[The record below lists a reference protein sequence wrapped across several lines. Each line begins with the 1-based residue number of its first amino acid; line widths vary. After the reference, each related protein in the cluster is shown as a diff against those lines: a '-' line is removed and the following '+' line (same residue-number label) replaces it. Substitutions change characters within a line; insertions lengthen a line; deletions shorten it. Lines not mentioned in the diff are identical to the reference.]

1 MKILGR
7 KEINALIEKESDH
20 CVSIYLPVHR
30 FGDPQDTIRF
40 KNLLGKAQ
48 KLLVEKGLRSVE
60 AAKLLAAEFALLE
73 DVQYWKSLGSEG
85 MAVFICEDLR
95 ERFLLPAEFSESVT
109 VAGRFRVKPLIP
121 LITGDGRFFI
131 LALNKSDT
139 RLFIGSRFSI
149 TEIGLPEG
157 APKSLEE
164 ALKYDDPEKQL
175 QYHTGAAGSG
185 GGRRQA
191 MFHGHGGAADDERV
205 NISRFF
211 QLLEKHL
218 YPVFFAQKIP
228 VVPVG
233 VEYLPPLY
241 REIDSSGMLLSGSL
255 NTNPAAMRPEELH
268 RRTWQLVAPL
278 FAEEEKAAREKFHEQ
293 FGTGLAVADMAE
305 IVAAAK
311 DGRVETLF
319 VLKDAAIWG
328 VVDPGRNMIIPT
340 ADDFPG
346 AVDLLD
352 FAAAWTLAGN
362 GTVYVKKLEE
372 MPVQGDI
379 VAILRYS

>member
-7 KEINALIEKESDH
+7 KEIKALIEKESDY

-40 KNLLGKAQ
+40 KNLLVQAQ
-48 KLLVEKGLRSVE
+48 KLLEQRGLRSVE
-60 AAKLLAAEFALLE
+60 AAKLIAPEFELLE
-73 DVQYWKSLGSEG
+73 DVQYWKNLGSEG
-85 MAVFICEDLR
+85 LAVFISEDLR
-95 ERFLLPAEFSESVT
+95 KRYLLPLEFSESAA
-109 VAGRFRVKPLIP
+109 VAGRFRVKPLIS

-139 RLFIGSRFSI
+139 RLFIGSRYSI
-149 TEIGLPEG
+149 AEVGLPDG
-157 APKSLEE
+157 APRGLEE

-175 QYHTGAAGSG
+175 QFHTGAAGT

-191 MFHGHGGAADDERV
+191 MFHGHGAGADDERE

-211 QLLEKHL
+211 QQLEKHL
-218 YPVFFAQKIP
+218 HPVFLEEKIP

-241 REIDSSGMLLSGSL
+241 REIDSSGMLVSGSL
-255 NTNPAAMRPEELH
+255 NVNPSAMRPEELH
-268 RRTWQLVAPL
+268 DRVWQLVAPV
-278 FAEEEKAAREKFHEQ
+278 FTQEENAAREKFHKLY
-293 FGTGLAVADMAE
+293 GTGLAVSDMAE

-319 VLKDAAIWG
+319 VLKDVTVWG
-328 VVDPGRNMIIPT
+328 VFDPGKNMIIPT

-352 FAAAWTLAGN
+352 LAAALTLAGN
-362 GTVYVKKLEE
+362 GAVYVKKLEE
-372 MPVQGDI
+372 MPVQEDI
-379 VAILRYS
+379 AAILRYS